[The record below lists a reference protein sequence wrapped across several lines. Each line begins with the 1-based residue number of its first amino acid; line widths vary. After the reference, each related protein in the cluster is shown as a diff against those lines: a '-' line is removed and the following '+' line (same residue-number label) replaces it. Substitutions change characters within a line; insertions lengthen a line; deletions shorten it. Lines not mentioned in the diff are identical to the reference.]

1 MCFEPEQTLEEA
13 HKSLVEDL
21 PTFRTMESLL
31 NDKRATQVLFPDS
44 KNHEKLR
51 DRFMENGLP
60 YTKSKIQ
67 ALKVSNKSEV
77 PQDKHPTASVI
88 VGVDVDNT
96 KGREVHMLDWKAFC
110 PKGYDKVTVVLAIKH
125 LAKLFAD
132 PSGVL
137 ELPEGVQIRSLG
149 IDVGDDDDLP
159 AGQLNST
166 TSAFV
171 GLLHTIIIELLEA

>member
-1 MCFEPEQTLEEA
+1 M
-13 HKSLVEDL
+13 
-21 PTFRTMESLL
+21 
-31 NDKRATQVLFPDS
+31 
-44 KNHEKLR
+44 
-51 DRFMENGLP
+51 
-60 YTKSKIQ
+60 
-67 ALKVSNKSEV
+67 
-77 PQDKHPTASVI
+77 
-88 VGVDVDNT
+88 
-96 KGREVHMLDWKAFC
+96 
-110 PKGYDKVTVVLAIKH
+110 YDKVTVVLAIKH
-125 LAKLFAD
+125 LAKLFDD